1 MNQIK
6 DFRLKQLFL
15 TTLFLLF
22 CALCLGQAATS
33 STNFWE
39 KVRYGGGIGLGFGNN
54 SFNAAIS
61 PNAIYQANNQ
71 LAFGAGLSF
80 NYSKFRD
87 DKLLAYGA
95 SALTL
100 FNPIREIQLSAEFE
114 QLRINREFNTILGA
128 SFEDNYWY
136 PALYMGIGYT
146 TGNITVGLRYDVIY
160 DGDRSLYADPWA
172 PFFRVYF

>member
-15 TTLFLLF
+15 TTVFLLF
-22 CALCLGQAATS
+22 CALCFGQAATS

-80 NYSKFRD
+80 NYSKFGD